1 METGKASHPPQR
13 AGAAIAAAAI
23 ALVAALVAGCS
34 TSGFSRGLKERYIGT
49 SADSF
54 FSRHGGPVS
63 SVGYGKEAR
72 IHLWFSGRSS
82 AYAPGD
88 KGTVDLIGNTAWWRG
103 YTVPHYSPLNECRLQ
118 IYVGADGYIYD
129 IRIFG
134 GERDLQHVHRCR
146 EVFWWNL

>member
-1 METGKASHPPQR
+1 MEIGRASR
-13 AGAAIAAAAI
+13 RIKWMSAVMAAAAI
-23 ALVAALVAGCS
+23 AFIAGCS
-34 TSGFSRGLKERYIGT
+34 TAEFSQDLKNRHIGT
-49 SADSF
+49 SVDAF
-54 FSRHGGPVS
+54 FMKHGGPVS
-63 SVGYGKEAR
+63 SLGQGKEAR
-72 IHLWFSGRSS
+72 VYLWFSGRNS

-118 IYVGADGYIYD
+118 IYAGADGYIYD
-129 IRIFG
+129 LRIFG